1 MQYIS
6 SFVGYFPA
14 DKPKYSCIVV
24 IHKPNKKKGYY
35 GATVAAPVFKK
46 IADKIYSLTPRSVD
60 FNKSEKFNL
69 SKIYNDDDYRLI
81 DINNLSIIKGKNFKN
96 ILPALENN
104 GFKVSFKG
112 SGLIIKNFKLIN
124 KSKKQIVISLT

>member
-1 MQYIS
+1 MCVLIESRDYTIFYFCAN
-6 SFVGYFPA
+6 SF
-14 DKPKYSCIVV
+14 KRI
-24 IHKPNKKKGYY
+24 I
-35 GATVAAPVFKK
+35 
-46 IADKIYSLTPRSVD
+46 L
-60 FNKSEKFNL
+60 EKFNL
-69 SKIYNDDDYRLI
+69 SKIYDNEDYPLI

-96 ILPALENN
+96 ILPALENK